1 MLKEILLS
9 IEWATLLETI
19 WTVVLV
25 PFLLKIVAMLKEK
38 MKLDKTNKYTKMLV
52 EEVEKVVKEMYQTV
66 VESIKNTDEWNEE
79 KKAEVKD
86 IAVTKII
93 ATLPAEVYHF
103 LTEVN
108 ADIDEW
114 VKSLIESTLYD
125 LKKGKKKGQVITYD
139 TDKLSTDGCQMEE

>member
-9 IEWATLLETI
+9 VEWATVLETI
-19 WTVVLV
+19 WTVVMI
-25 PFLLKIVAMLKEK
+25 PFLSKLYAVIKEK

-52 EEVEKVVKEMYQTV
+52 EAVEKTVKEMYQTV
-66 VESIKNTDEWNEE
+66 VENIKNTDEWNEE

-93 ATLPAEVYHF
+93 AALPAEVYHF

-108 ADIDEW
+108 EDIDEW

-125 LKKGKKKGQVITYD
+125 FKKGKKKGQVITYD
-139 TDKLSTDGCQMEE
+139 TDKLSAD